1 MANWFPMALKD
12 NARSWLMNLPE
23 ESVSSWEDLCRQF
36 EANFKPTYDR
46 PASKGDLKAVKQH
59 KGETL
64 RKYIQRFCQVRS
76 RIPNISDQEV
86 INAFATGTTDERMH
100 E

>member
-23 ESVSSWEDLCRQF
+23 ESVSSWDDLCHQF

-46 PASKGDLKAVKQH
+46 PASKGDLKAVKQC
-59 KGETL
+59 KDETV

-76 RIPNISDQEV
+76 RIPNISDEEV
-86 INAFATGTTDERMH
+86 ISAFAAGTIDEKMH
-100 E
+100 

>member
-1 MANWFPMALKD
+1 MLVRGW
-12 NARSWLMNLPE
+12 NLPD
-23 ESVSSWEDLCRQF
+23 ESVSSWEDLCHQF
-36 EANFKPTYDR
+36 EANFKPTYDH

-59 KGETL
+59 TGETL

-86 INAFATGTTDERMH
+86 IDVFAAGVTNEKMIEKLRIREG
-100 E
+100 